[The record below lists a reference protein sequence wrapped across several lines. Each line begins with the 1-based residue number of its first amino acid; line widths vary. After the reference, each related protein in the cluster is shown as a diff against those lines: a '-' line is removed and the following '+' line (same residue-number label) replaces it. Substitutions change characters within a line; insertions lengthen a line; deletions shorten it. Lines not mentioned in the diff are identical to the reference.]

1 MAGNTA
7 RNRVTGAGLRVS
19 DAERDTVAEELA
31 RHLQDGRLDA
41 AEFDERVGRA
51 MTARTQGDLDG
62 LLEDLPHPAPEPPPA
77 VRPRLGWPF
86 PLVPVAVVLLFVAI
100 AGAAGGGPEG
110 HEHPVWALWWLVWL
124 IPAAVFAV
132 RRRLRRAWPK
142 G

>member
-1 MAGNTA
+1 M
-7 RNRVTGAGLRVS
+7 TGAGLRVS
-19 DAERDTVAEELA
+19 DAERDAVAEELA

-51 MTARTQGDLDG
+51 MAARTQGDLDG
-62 LLEDLPHPAPEPPPA
+62 LLADLPHQAPGQPPA
-77 VRPRLGWPF
+77 ARPRLGWPF
-86 PLVPVAVVLLFVAI
+86 PLVPIAVVLLFVAI

-124 IPAAVFAV
+124 IPAAVFAI
-132 RRRLRRAWPK
+132 RRRLRRARPQ